1 MVEALERLPLLR
13 EMTDQHQALLTRQP
27 RSAFWQREAEAGQQK
42 HKPDGREDL
51 GAEALGGGMPV
62 VAALVGKEMPEPA
75 VTQVPVRGGGGGAT
89 TTGTSAT
96 TVESNGGAG
105 YTWINGT
112 TYGGGGGGSYGG
124 ASSGGVGGAGGGGAA
139 GIYTATAGTVNT
151 GGGGGGSGSD
161 PTSTSGAGG
170 SGIVI
175 IAIPRFV

>member
-75 VTQVPVRGGGGGAT
+75 VTQVPVRGGVEALRQPAQVRQPLNQTAALDTHGSMAPPTAVAEGGRMAELVAAA
-89 TTGTSAT
+89 SVAPE
-96 TVESNGGAG
+96 VEVPRE
-105 YTWINGT
+105 YTQR
-112 TYGGGGGGSYGG
+112 
-124 ASSGGVGGAGGGGAA
+124 
-139 GIYTATAGTVNT
+139 
-151 GGGGGGSGSD
+151 
-161 PTSTSGAGG
+161 
-170 SGIVI
+170 
-175 IAIPRFV
+175 PRAQ